1 MKTYKVTYTGNNS
14 RFRNLNETINASSER
29 AAVEAV
35 YAERMDDNYFPQEDR
50 SIKDCDG
57 VEIASP
63 TSDSIEFDGGYFV
76 SEEI

>member
-1 MKTYKVTYTGNNS
+1 MKTYKVTYTGNSS
-14 RFRNLNETINASSER
+14 RFKFLNETINASSKR

-35 YAERMDDNYFPQEDR
+35 YAEKMDYNYFPQEDR

-63 TSDSIEFDGGYFV
+63 TSDSIEFDGGFFV
-76 SEEI
+76 AEEL